1 MTMNTLAAWVV
12 WLWVAGW
19 TLAALRQLWCGS
31 NRLTPCKARREDH

>member
-1 MTMNTLAAWVV
+1 MIINTLAAVII

-31 NRLTPCKARREDH
+31 HRLRPCADRRVRD

>member
-1 MTMNTLAAWVV
+1 MTLNTLAALFI

-31 NRLTPCKARREDH
+31 NRLRPCAAKPERA